1 MPARPRKAQTKPP
14 VPKQSASKPH
24 VPKRGRP
31 SVAQV
36 AAIDRA
42 IVAAACDLFF
52 AEGFDAVAMEQIAA
66 RAPVSKGTLYARYP
80 SKEALFVAV
89 ISALVKEWSAR
100 ASQQD
105 HLLSDDIEQRLRH
118 HARTIAASLQEPDV
132 QAMQRLIVSIRGR
145 FPELAQAMHDHGYAY
160 ITGIIVGDLTDDAAR
175 RGQTLRDPASV
186 ARTLVS
192 GLAGYDIQ
200 NQDPDGLA
208 PFAERLVDLLMAAR
222 EVW

>member
-1 MPARPRKAQTKPP
+1 MPDRPSARSVSPRKASVT
-14 VPKQSASKPH
+14 PH

-31 SVAQV
+31 SAAQV
-36 AAIDRA
+36 SAIDRA
-42 IVAAACDLFF
+42 IISTARDLFF

-66 RAPVSKGTLYARYP
+66 RARVSKGTLYARYP

-89 ISALVKEWSAR
+89 ISALVKEWSDR
-100 ASQQD
+100 AAQQD

-118 HARTIAASLQEPDV
+118 HGRTIAASLQEPDV
-132 QAMQRLIVSIRGR
+132 QAMQRLVVSIRGR

-160 ITGIIVGDLTDDAAR
+160 ITGIIVRDLTDDAAR

-208 PFAERLVDLLMAAR
+208 PFAQRLVDLLMAAR

>member
-1 MPARPRKAQTKPP
+1 MPASPRTPQITPP
-14 VPKQSASKPH
+14 APKPH

-42 IVAAACDLFF
+42 IVATARDLFF

-66 RAPVSKGTLYARYP
+66 RVPVSKGTLYARYP
-80 SKEALFVAV
+80 SKEALFVAI
-89 ISALVKEWSAR
+89 ISALVKEWSDR

-105 HLLSDDIEQRLRH
+105 HLLSGDIEQRLRH
-118 HARTIAASLQEPDV
+118 HARTIAQSLREPDV

-145 FPELAQAMHDHGYAY
+145 FPDLAKAMHDHGYAF
-160 ITGIIVGDLTDDAAR
+160 ITGIIVRDLADDAAR
-175 RGQTLRDPASV
+175 SGQTLRDPESV

-200 NQDPDGLA
+200 NQDPDGIA
-208 PFAERLVDLLMAAR
+208 PFAERLVDLLIAAR
-222 EVW
+222 AAW